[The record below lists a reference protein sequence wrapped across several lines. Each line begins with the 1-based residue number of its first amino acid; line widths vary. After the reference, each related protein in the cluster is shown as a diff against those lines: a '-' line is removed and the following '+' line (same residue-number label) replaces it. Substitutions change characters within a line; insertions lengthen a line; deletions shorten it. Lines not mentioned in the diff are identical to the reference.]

1 MISALASAV
10 SFGTVIPTGRVGH
23 RPPGRSMLTA
33 LPVVGVLLG
42 LLAAAVLTAGRWA
55 FGTHSVLAGA
65 LTVATLLL
73 LTRGLHVDG
82 LADTVDGLGCYGP
95 PERALAV
102 MRDGSTGPLG
112 AAAVAVTVL
121 TQAAALSAVPAGVC
135 GAVAVITAVVTGRV
149 AAVLAC
155 RRGVPAAAG
164 SSLGAAVAGSQPMA
178 VVAVWIL
185 AALGLSI
192 AAGTRLWQGPVAVV
206 LALAVAATLAGHCVR
221 RFGGVSGDVLGAVV
235 EIATTVALIGM
246 AVRQ

>member
-1 MISALASAV
+1 MIAALASAV
-10 SFGTVIPTGRVGH
+10 SFGTVIPAGRLGA
-23 RPPGRSMLTA
+23 RPPGRSMMTA
-33 LPVVGVLLG
+33 LPFAGVLLG

-55 FGTHSVLAGA
+55 FGPHSVLAGA
-65 LTVATLLL
+65 LTVAALLL
-73 LTRGLHVDG
+73 LTRALHVDG

-121 TQAAALSAVPAGVC
+121 TQAAAVAAVPNGVC

-164 SSLGAAVAGSQPMA
+164 SSLGAAVAGSQPVA
-178 VVAVWIL
+178 VVGVWIL
-185 AALGLSI
+185 ATLALSTV
-192 AAGTRLWQGPVAVV
+192 ATARVWQGPLAVV
-206 LALAVAATLAGHCVR
+206 LALAASAALAGHCLR
-221 RFGGVSGDVLGAVV
+221 RFGGVTGDVLGAVV

-246 AVRQ
+246 AVRP